1 MYTTDVTRTGWLDAE
16 TLVRKSITELCLEM
30 QLNTD
35 LHEFELGWACQMKG
49 KEYAASTDLGSYD
62 CVLAFVHSLGKG
74 SKTRV
79 T

>member
-1 MYTTDVTRTGWLDAE
+1 
-16 TLVRKSITELCLEM
+16 M

-79 T
+79 TELFVR